1 MIHRMAVID
10 LPSARG
16 AALSG
21 RPARGGLRDAR
32 GFSMLEVLV
41 AIVITVFGLL
51 GLIGVQAI
59 AHQAELES
67 YQRAQALIILN
78 DIVERINGNRGSATC
93 YAITSAAT
101 GTPYLGTTTGGG
113 YAGAP
118 NCTAGYVNT
127 QTKALADSGMAEWDQ
142 ILQGAAEAAG
152 GGGSV
157 GAMAGARGCVSFDPL
172 TNVYT
177 VAVAWQGMTD
187 TFVPV
192 VNCAR
197 GLYGPETRRR
207 VVWTT
212 LQIAKL
218 S

>member
-172 TNVYT
+172 TNV
-177 VAVAWQGMTD
+177 
-187 TFVPV
+187 
-192 VNCAR
+192 
-197 GLYGPETRRR
+197 
-207 VVWTT
+207 
-212 LQIAKL
+212 
-218 S
+218 

>member
-1 MIHRMAVID
+1 MIHRTAVID

-32 GFSMLEVLV
+32 GFTMLEVLV

-67 YQRAQALIILN
+67 YQRAQALIMLN
-78 DIVERINGNRGSATC
+78 DIVERINANRGSATC

-101 GTPYLGTTTGGG
+101 GTPYLGTNTGGG
-113 YAGAP
+113 YAGTP
-118 NCTAGYVNT
+118 NCTAGYVNI

-142 ILQGAAEAAG
+142 TLQGAAEAAG
-152 GGGSV
+152 GGGNV
-157 GAMAGARGCVSFDPL
+157 GAMSGARGCVSYDPVA
-172 TNVYT
+172 NVYT

-187 TFVPV
+187 TFAPV
-192 VNCAR
+192 VNCAN
-197 GLYGPETRRR
+197 GLYGPETKRR